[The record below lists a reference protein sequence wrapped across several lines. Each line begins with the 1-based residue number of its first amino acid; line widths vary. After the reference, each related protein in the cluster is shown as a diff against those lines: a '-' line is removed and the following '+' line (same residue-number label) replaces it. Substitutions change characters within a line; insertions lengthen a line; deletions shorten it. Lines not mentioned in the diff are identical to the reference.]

1 MNERLIDHFLT
12 QQGYT
17 PEEIEDIKMN
27 AQDYI
32 YTPTKETKEETK

>member
-1 MNERLIDHFLT
+1 MNERLLDHFLA
-12 QQGYT
+12 QKGYT

-32 YTPTKETKEETK
+32 HTQTKETNGEEK